1 MTQGAAAS
9 SFTKPGNGQVA
20 SPPLPCLQTS
30 QVGSGQLAQACS
42 GVEDEQDVKEE
53 EVELSDR
60 GILRIKW
67 GAIRVC
73 ARPIWELSGRR
84 KGVRMLL
91 LGDMCVSAP
100 PNAHRFCPP
109 QVLGN
114 TSLRSQELVSGG
126 AVSRMI

>member
-1 MTQGAAAS
+1 MQPPPALPSRAMG
-9 SFTKPGNGQVA
+9 KLPLHA

-30 QVGSGQLAQACS
+30 QVGSGQLAQEACS

-84 KGVRMLL
+84 EGVRMLL

-109 QVLGN
+109 KFSATHRFEAGSSSAAAQF
-114 TSLRSQELVSGG
+114 R
-126 AVSRMI
+126 A

>member
-1 MTQGAAAS
+1 M
-9 SFTKPGNGQVA
+9 
-20 SPPLPCLQTS
+20 
-30 QVGSGQLAQACS
+30 
-42 GVEDEQDVKEE
+42 KEE
-53 EVELSDR
+53 EEELSDR

-84 KGVRMLL
+84 EGVRMLL

-109 QVLGN
+109 PKFSATHRFEAGSSSAAAQF
-114 TSLRSQELVSGG
+114 R
-126 AVSRMI
+126 A

>member
-1 MTQGAAAS
+1 MG
-9 SFTKPGNGQVA
+9 KLPLHA

-42 GVEDEQDVKEE
+42 LVEDEQDVKEE
-53 EVELSDR
+53 EEGLSDR

-67 GAIRVC
+67 AAIRVC

-84 KGVRMLL
+84 EGVRMLL

-114 TSLRSQELVSGG
+114 TSLGSRELVSGG